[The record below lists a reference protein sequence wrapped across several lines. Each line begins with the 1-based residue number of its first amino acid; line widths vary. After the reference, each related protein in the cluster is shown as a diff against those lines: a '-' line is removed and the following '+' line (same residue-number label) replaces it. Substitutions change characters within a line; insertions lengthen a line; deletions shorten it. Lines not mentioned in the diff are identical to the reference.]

1 MSVVTLGRKD
11 EVHRRVVRQ
20 AYTSPV
26 PPGRKAPERRAVVLD
41 QVRELIDCMLREDLA
56 APRKQRHTAKRVFE
70 RLCDEHGA
78 RASYSYVAK
87 YVARR
92 RAEIEAEDRARGAG
106 LRGVVPPAKV
116 PGAEAEVG
124 FGGVTG

>member
-20 AYTSPV
+20 AYTSPA
-26 PPGRKAPERRAVVLD
+26 PQGRKAPERRAVVLD
-41 QVRELIDCMLREDLA
+41 QVRELIDGMLREDLA

-78 RASYSYVAK
+78 RASYSDVAN

-92 RAEIEAEDRARGAG
+92 RAEIEAEDRPPGHG
-106 LRGVVPPAKV
+106 LRRFHPRP
-116 PGAEAEVG
+116 
-124 FGGVTG
+124 T